1 MPTTITSLLLLLAT
15 VGASAQPSADMLAKM
30 PAHMLLHAPFTPFTT
45 NSSLNATAE
54 VIGQLASQAQRMS
67 VNTIFV
73 GGSMGQ
79 FDALTT
85 AERKTLM
92 TAWVVAAKPLR
103 SLYVICQVGDTAIE
117 TAIELARHAA
127 STGCD
132 AIASVPPYY
141 EKTDDADTI
150 VDFLQPISAGAP
162 ALPLFFYH
170 IPAITGCHVKVSA
183 LLRAAAAK
191 LPALAGVKWVGT
203 DLHDWF
209 DLTRDFNRSH
219 ALLFA
224 PEPKLA
230 SFALGMGRGAV
241 LAEDF
246 FAPTYARMRQGYFAG
261 GGGAAD
267 EQAWKLK
274 ALSILSKYGGATERV
289 LYRKLCSHVDMGPP
303 RLPQHPMAEED
314 WPKLVADLDA
324 IGFWDDKAV
333 CAAPVHAA

>member
-1 MPTTITSLLLLLAT
+1 MRTKVLLLLLLPLVAA
-15 VGASAQPSADMLAKM
+15 GRSRAQTDAEALLAAM
-30 PAHMLLHAPFTPFTT
+30 PDQMLLHAPYTPFAQ
-45 NSSLNATAE
+45 NGELNATKD
-54 VIGQLASQAQRMS
+54 VIGRLADQAQRMS

-79 FDALTT
+79 FDTLTT

-92 TAWVVAAKPLR
+92 TAWVAAAKPLR
-103 SLYVICQVGDTAIE
+103 SLYVICQVGDTVIA
-117 TAIELARHAA
+117 TAVELARHAA
-127 STGCD
+127 SVGCD

-162 ALPLFFYH
+162 SLPLFFYH
-170 IPAITGCHVKVSA
+170 IPSVTGCRVKVSA
-183 LLRAAAAK
+183 LFRAAAAK
-191 LPALAGVKWVGT
+191 LPMLAGVKWVGT
-203 DLHDWF
+203 DLADWF
-209 DLTRDFNRSH
+209 ELTRDFNSSH

-246 FAPTYARMRQGYFAG
+246 FGPTYLRMREGYFAG
-261 GGGAAD
+261 GGAAAV

-274 ALSILSKYGGATERV
+274 ALAILRKYDGATERV

-303 RLPQHPMAEED
+303 RLPQVPMAEDD
-314 WPKLVADLDA
+314 WPRLVGELES
-324 IGFWDDKAV
+324 IGFWSDKAA
-333 CAAPVHAA
+333 CA